1 MRRSRRIGSQSRDR
15 PVGPARREPG
25 HFRRGDRL
33 GPPLGN
39 MEASDKTQ
47 ASAALE
53 FMPGYFARYIQERR
67 IAPQPDVMTELA
79 QAVFPD
85 GSTRT

>member
-1 MRRSRRIGSQSRDR
+1 
-15 PVGPARREPG
+15 
-25 HFRRGDRL
+25 
-33 GPPLGN
+33 